1 MKEDKSP
8 NQENKQAGNPFSLSR
23 REFLKAVG
31 GGIIIFFSCGDLT
44 AQERRPPGYQNLPA
58 DFNAFL
64 RIGADGRVTCFT
76 GKIEM
81 GQGIVTSL
89 AQMLADELG
98 VPLNAVDMVMGDTDL
113 CPWDMGT
120 FGSMST
126 RFFGPPLRE
135 AAAEAKAI
143 LIGLA
148 SEHLHLDKNK
158 LVVKD
163 GMVMDKNNGRHRV
176 TYAELAKGKS
186 IEKHLPKKP
195 PLKNASEFTIVGKP
209 ALRKDALAKVTG
221 KAQYAGDI
229 RVPGMLYAK
238 ILRPP
243 VHGAKLK
250 SVDTSALQ
258 NDKEIQIIQDRDLIA
273 VLHPYPD
280 VAEKALSKIKA
291 EFDLPD
297 AKVDEKTIFK
307 HLLSVAPEGEVVT
320 QGGNVNEGEKV
331 AREAFEATY
340 LNYYVAHA
348 TIETH
353 TALAKIEKDQVTV
366 WASTQ
371 RPFGAKEE
379 VAQALGIPPQKVRI
393 ITPFV
398 GGGFGGK
405 SQNRQVVE
413 AARLAKLTGKPV
425 QVAWSRQEEFFYD
438 TFRPAAIVKIRSGVT
453 EANQIVFWNYDI
465 YFGGPR
471 GAEQFYDIPHH
482 RELSHGHYTGLPGAH
497 PFGTGPWRAPG
508 NNTNTFARE
517 SHIDIMAAKVAMDPL
532 EFRLKNL
539 SDKRMIGVLRAA
551 AEKFGWRAS
560 PAPSGRGFGVACA
573 ADAGAYVATIAEV
586 EVDQESGKVGVKRVV
601 CAQDMG
607 LVINPE
613 GAKMQMEGSLTM
625 GLGYSLT
632 EEVRFNGGQILDR
645 NFDTYEIPRFSW
657 LPRIETVLIENSGI
671 PPAGGGEPAIVCMGG
686 VVANAIFDATG
697 ARLFELPMTPERIK
711 KALSEARAKKAQRE
725 RMMSIDPV
733 VEQTG
738 KI

>member
-1 MKEDKSP
+1 MKQDQSP
-8 NQENKQAGNPFSLSR
+8 IVELKGGETPFSLSR

-31 GGIIIFFSCGDLT
+31 GGIIVFFSYGDSI
-44 AQERRPPGYQNLPA
+44 AQQRRPPGYQDLPA

-64 RIGADGRVTCFT
+64 RIGGNGRVTCFT

-89 AQMLADELG
+89 AQMLADELD
-98 VPLNAVDMVMGDTDL
+98 VPLDAVDMVMGDTDL

-120 FGSMST
+120 FGSRST

-135 AAAEAKAI
+135 AAAEARAI
-143 LIGLA
+143 LIKLA
-148 SEHLHLDKNK
+148 SEHLQLNESQ
-158 LVVKD
+158 LIVQEGVV
-163 GMVMDKNNGRHRV
+163 VDKNNRGNRV

-186 IEKHLPKKP
+186 IEKHLPKKS
-195 PLKNASEFTIVGKP
+195 PLKNFSEFTIVGKP
-209 ALRKDALAKVTG
+209 ALRKDAFAKVTG
-221 KAQYAGDI
+221 KAQYAADI
-229 RVPGMLYAK
+229 RVPGMLHAR

-250 SVDTSALQ
+250 SVDTSALRE
-258 NDKEIQIIQDRDLIA
+258 DKEIKIVQERDLIA
-273 VLHPYPD
+273 VLHLYPD
-280 VAEKALSKIKA
+280 VADQALSKIKA
-291 EFDLPD
+291 EFDLPG
-297 AKVDEKTIFK
+297 AKVDPKTIFK
-307 HLLSVAPEGEVVT
+307 HLLNVAPEGEVVT
-320 QGGNVNEGEKV
+320 QGGDVSEGERV
-331 AREAFEATY
+331 AREVFEATY
-340 LNYYVAHA
+340 LNHYVAHA

-353 TALAKIEKDQVTV
+353 TALAKVERDRATV

-379 VAQALGIPPQKVRI
+379 VAQALGIPSKNVRV

-453 EANQIVFWNYDI
+453 EANQIAYWNFDV

-471 GAEQFYDIPHH
+471 GAEQFYDILHH
-482 RELSHGHYTGLPGAH
+482 RELSHGHYTGIPGAH

-517 SHIDIMAAKVAMDPL
+517 SHIDLMAAKIRMDPL

-539 SDKRMIGVLRAA
+539 SDQRMVRVLKAA
-551 AEKFGWRAS
+551 AEKFGWGTS

-573 ADAGAYVATIAEV
+573 TDVGAYVVAMAEV
-586 EVDQESGKVGVKRVV
+586 EVDQESGKVRVKRIV

-607 LVINPE
+607 LAINPE
-613 GAKMQMEGSLTM
+613 GAKIQMEGSLMM
-625 GLGYSLT
+625 GLGYALT
-632 EEVRFNGGQILDR
+632 EEVRFNGGKILDR
-645 NFDTYEIPRFSW
+645 NFDTYEIPRFAW
-657 LPRIETVLIENSGI
+657 LPKIETVLIENSEI
-671 PPAGGGEPAIVCMGG
+671 PPAGGGEPPIVCMGG

-697 ARLFELPMTPERIK
+697 ARLFELPMTQERIK
-711 KALSEARAKKAQRE
+711 NALAEMKVKKAQGNG
-725 RMMSIDPV
+725 S
-733 VEQTG
+733 
-738 KI
+738 

>member
-1 MKEDKSP
+1 MKEDQSL
-8 NQENKQAGNPFSLSR
+8 NLERIDGETPFSLSR

-31 GGIIIFFSCGDLT
+31 GGIIIFFSTGDLT
-44 AQERRPPGYQNLPA
+44 AQERRPPGSQDLPT

-89 AQMLADELG
+89 AQMLADELD
-98 VPLNAVDMVMGDTDL
+98 VPLDAVDMAMGDTDL

-120 FGSMST
+120 FGSRTT

-135 AAAEAKAI
+135 AAAEARAI
-143 LIGLA
+143 LIQLA
-148 SEHLHLDKNK
+148 SEHLHLNENQLTVKEG
-158 LVVKD
+158 VV
-163 GMVMDKNNGRHRV
+163 VDKNNSGNRV
-176 TYAELAKGKS
+176 TYADLAKGKS

-195 PLKNASEFTIVGKP
+195 PLKNFSEFTIVGKP
-209 ALRKDALAKVTG
+209 TLRKDSLAKVTG
-221 KAQYAGDI
+221 KARYAGDI
-229 RVPGMLYAK
+229 RVPGMLHAK

-258 NDKEIQIIQDRDLIA
+258 EDKEIKIVQERDLIA
-273 VLHPYPD
+273 VLHLYPD
-280 VAEKALSKIKA
+280 VAEQALSKIKA
-291 EFDLPD
+291 KFDLPE
-297 AKVDEKTIFK
+297 AKVDPKTIFK
-307 HLLSVAPEGEVVT
+307 HLLNVAPEGEVVT
-320 QGGNVNEGEKV
+320 QGGDIGEGERV
-331 AREAFEATY
+331 AREVFEATY

-353 TALAKIEKDQVTV
+353 TALAKVEKDRATV

-379 VAQALGIPPQKVRI
+379 VAQALGIPSKNVRV

-413 AARLAKLTGKPV
+413 AARLAKLTGRPV
-425 QVAWSRQEEFFYD
+425 QVAWSREEEFFYD

-453 EANQIVFWNYDI
+453 EANQIAYWNFDV

-471 GAEQFYDIPHH
+471 GAEQFYHIPHH

-508 NNTNTFARE
+508 SNTNTFARE
-517 SHIDIMAAKVAMDPL
+517 SHIDIMAAKMAMDPL

-539 SDKRMIGVLRAA
+539 SDQRMIRVLKAA
-551 AEKFGWRAS
+551 AEKFGWRTS

-573 ADAGAYVATIAEV
+573 TDVGAYVATMAEV
-586 EVDQESGKVGVKRVV
+586 EVDQESGKVRVKRIV

-607 LVINPE
+607 LAINPE
-613 GAKMQMEGSLTM
+613 GAKIQMEGSLMM
-625 GLGYSLT
+625 GLGYTLT
-632 EEVRFNGGQILDR
+632 EEVRFNGGKILDR

-657 LPRIETVLIENSGI
+657 LPKIETVLIENSEI
-671 PPAGGGEPAIVCMGG
+671 PPAGGGEPPIVCMGG
-686 VVANAIFDATG
+686 AVANAIFDATG

-711 KALSEARAKKAQRE
+711 NALSEARAKKA
-725 RMMSIDPV
+725 
-733 VEQTG
+733 
-738 KI
+738 

>member
-1 MKEDKSP
+1 MKEEKSP
-8 NQENKQAGNPFSLSR
+8 NLERIDGGSTFSLSR
-23 REFLKAVG
+23 REFFKAVG

-44 AQERRPPGYQNLPA
+44 AQERRPPGYQDLPA

-64 RIGADGRVTCFT
+64 RIGANGRVTCFT

-89 AQMLADELG
+89 AQMLADELD
-98 VPLNAVDMVMGDTDL
+98 VPLDSVDMVMGDTDL

-120 FGSMST
+120 FGSRST

-148 SEHLHLDKNK
+148 SEHLHLKENQ
-158 LVVKD
+158 LIVKD
-163 GMVMDKNNGRHRV
+163 GVVMDKNNSRNRV
-176 TYAELAKGKS
+176 TYAELAKGKT

-195 PLKNASEFTIVGKP
+195 PLKNATEFKIVGKP

-229 RVPGMLYAK
+229 RVPGMYYAK

-258 NDKEIQIIQDRDLIA
+258 NDKELQIIQDRDLVA

-297 AKVDEKTIFK
+297 SKVDEKTIFK

-320 QGGNVNEGEKV
+320 QGGNINEGERV

-340 LNYYVAHA
+340 LNHYVAHA

-353 TALAKIEKDQVTV
+353 TALAKIEKDRVTV

-379 VAQALGIPPQKVRI
+379 VAQALGIPSQKVRV

-413 AARLAKLTGKPV
+413 AARLAKLTGRPV

-438 TFRPAAIVKIRSGVT
+438 TFRPAAIVKIKSGVT
-453 EANQIVFWNYDI
+453 EANQIVFWNYDV

-517 SHIDIMAAKVAMDPL
+517 SHIDIMAAKMAMDPL

-539 SDKRMIGVLRAA
+539 SDKRMIKVLKAA
-551 AEKFGWRAS
+551 AEKFGWRPS

-573 ADAGAYVATIAEV
+573 WMWVRMSPRWPKWKWIERAE
-586 EVDQESGKVGVKRVV
+586 GFG
-601 CAQDMG
+601 
-607 LVINPE
+607 
-613 GAKMQMEGSLTM
+613 
-625 GLGYSLT
+625 
-632 EEVRFNGGQILDR
+632 
-645 NFDTYEIPRFSW
+645 
-657 LPRIETVLIENSGI
+657 
-671 PPAGGGEPAIVCMGG
+671 
-686 VVANAIFDATG
+686 
-697 ARLFELPMTPERIK
+697 
-711 KALSEARAKKAQRE
+711 
-725 RMMSIDPV
+725 
-733 VEQTG
+733 
-738 KI
+738 

>member
-1 MKEDKSP
+1 MKEDQTLDLERKDG
-8 NQENKQAGNPFSLSR
+8 EIPFSLNR

-31 GGIIIFFSCGDLT
+31 GGIIIFFSTEDLN
-44 AQERRPPGYQNLPA
+44 AQERRPSGPQELPA

-64 RIGADGRVTCFT
+64 RIGANNRVTCFT

-89 AQMLADELG
+89 AQMLADELD
-98 VPLNAVDMVMGDTDL
+98 VRLDAVDIVMGDTDL

-120 FGSMST
+120 FGSRTT

-135 AAAEAKAI
+135 AAAEARVA
-143 LIGLA
+143 LIQLA
-148 SEHLHLDKNK
+148 SEHLHVNESQLIVKEGA
-158 LVVKD
+158 VV
-163 GMVMDKNNGRHRV
+163 DKNNSGNRV
-176 TYAELAKGKS
+176 TYGELAKGKS

-195 PLKNASEFTIVGKP
+195 PLKNALEFTIVGKP
-209 ALRKDALAKVTG
+209 ALRKDSLAKVTG
-221 KAQYAGDI
+221 KARYAGDI
-229 RVPGMLYAK
+229 RIPGILHAK

-258 NDKEIQIIQDRDLIA
+258 ENKEIKIVQEKDLIA
-273 VLHPYPD
+273 VLHLYPD
-280 VAEKALSKIKA
+280 VAEQALSKI
-291 EFDLPD
+291 D
-297 AKVDEKTIFK
+297 AKFDVPEAKVNPTTIFK
-307 HLLSVAPEGEVVT
+307 HLLSVAPEGDVVS
-320 QGGNVNEGEKV
+320 QGGDIGEGEQV

-340 LNYYVAHA
+340 LNHYVAHA
-348 TIETH
+348 ALETH
-353 TALAKIEKDQVTV
+353 TALAKIEKDRATV

-379 VAQALGIPPQKVRI
+379 VAQALGIPPKNVRV

-405 SQNRQVVE
+405 SQNKQVVE
-413 AARLAKLTGKPV
+413 AARLSKLTGRPV
-425 QVAWSRQEEFFYD
+425 QVAWSREEEFFYD

-453 EANQIVFWNYDI
+453 EANQIGYWVFDV

-517 SHIDIMAAKVAMDPL
+517 SHIDLMAAKLKLDPL

-539 SDKRMIGVLRAA
+539 SDQRMMRVLKMT
-551 AEKFGWRAS
+551 AEKFGWEPS
-560 PAPSGRGFGVACA
+560 PAPSGRGMGVACA
-573 ADAGAYVATIAEV
+573 TDVGAYVATMAEV
-586 EVDQESGKVGVKRVV
+586 EVDQESGKVRVKRIV

-613 GAKMQMEGSLTM
+613 GAKSQMEGSLMM
-625 GLGYSLT
+625 GLGYALT
-632 EEVRFNGGQILDR
+632 EEVRFNGGEILDR

-657 LPRIETVLIENSGI
+657 LPKIETVLVENPEI
-671 PPAGGGEPAIVCMGG
+671 PPAGGGEPPIVCMGG
-686 VVANAIFDATG
+686 VIANAIFDATG

-711 KALSEARAKKAQRE
+711 SALAEMKAKKTE
-725 RMMSIDPV
+725 SI
-733 VEQTG
+733 G
-738 KI
+738 S

>member
-1 MKEDKSP
+1 MKEEQPLEPECKD
-8 NQENKQAGNPFSLSR
+8 ENRFSLNR
-23 REFLKAVG
+23 REFLKTVG
-31 GGIIIFFSCGDLT
+31 GGIIVFFSTGDLT
-44 AQERRPPGYQNLPA
+44 AQERRPPGYQELPA

-89 AQMLADELG
+89 AQMLADELD
-98 VPLNAVDMVMGDTDL
+98 VPLDAVNMMMGNTDL

-120 FGSMST
+120 FGSRTT

-135 AAAEAKAI
+135 AAAEARAI
-143 LIGLA
+143 LIQLA
-148 SEHLHLDKNK
+148 AEHLHLSESQLTVKEGVVVDKN
-158 LVVKD
+158 D
-163 GMVMDKNNGRHRV
+163 SGNRV

-186 IEKHLPKKP
+186 IEKHLSKKP
-195 PLKNASEFTIVGKP
+195 TLKNVSEFSIVGKP
-209 ALRKDALAKVTG
+209 ALRKDAWAKVTG
-221 KAQYAGDI
+221 KGQYAGDVRI
-229 RVPGMLYAK
+229 PGMLYAK

-250 SVDTSALQ
+250 SVDISALAE
-258 NDKEIQIIQDRDLIA
+258 DKEIKVVQEQDLIA
-273 VLHPYPD
+273 VLHLYPD
-280 VAEKALSKIKA
+280 VAELALSKIKA
-291 EFDLPD
+291 NFDLPE
-297 AKVDEKTIFK
+297 AKVNPKTIFQ
-307 HLLSVAPEGEVVT
+307 HLLSVAPEGEVVA
-320 QGGNVNEGEKV
+320 QGGDIREGEKV
-331 AREAFEATY
+331 TREAFESTY

-353 TALAKIEKDQVTV
+353 TALAKVEKDRVTI

-379 VAQALGIPPQKVRI
+379 VAQALKIPPGSVQV

-405 SQNRQVVE
+405 SQNRQIVE
-413 AARLAKLTGKPV
+413 AARLSKLAGRPV
-425 QVAWSRQEEFFYD
+425 QVAWSREEEFFYD

-453 EANQIVFWNYDI
+453 ETNQIAYWNFDV
-465 YFGGPR
+465 YFAGPR

-508 NNTNTFARE
+508 SNTNTFAKE
-517 SHIDIMAAKVAMDPL
+517 SQIDIMAAKLKMDPL

-539 SDKRMIGVLRAA
+539 RDQRMIKVLKAA
-551 AEKFGWRAS
+551 AEKFGWGAS

-573 ADAGAYVATIAEV
+573 TDAGAYVATMAEV
-586 EVDQESGKVGVKRVV
+586 EVDQESGKVRVKRIV

-607 LVINPE
+607 LAINPE
-613 GAKMQMEGSLTM
+613 GAKIQIEGGLMM
-625 GLGYSLT
+625 GLGYTLT
-632 EEVRFNGGQILDR
+632 EEVRFDGGKILDR

-657 LPRIETVLIENSGI
+657 LPKIETVLIENPEI
-671 PPAGGGEPAIVCMGG
+671 PPAGGGEPPIVCMGG
-686 VVANAIFDATG
+686 VIANAIFDATG
-697 ARLFELPMTPERIK
+697 ARLFELPMTSERIK
-711 KALSEARAKKAQRE
+711 NALAEMKAKKA
-725 RMMSIDPV
+725 
-733 VEQTG
+733 
-738 KI
+738 

>member
-8 NQENKQAGNPFSLSR
+8 DLERKERKGSFSISR

-31 GGIIIFFSCGDLT
+31 GGIVIFFSYGELT
-44 AQERRPPGYQNLPA
+44 AQERRQPGYQDLPT

-76 GKIEM
+76 GKVEM

-89 AQMLADELG
+89 AQMLADELD
-98 VPLNAVDMVMGDTDL
+98 VPFDTVNMVMGDTDL

-120 FGSMST
+120 FGSRST
-126 RFFGPPLRE
+126 RFFGSPLRE
-135 AAAEAKAI
+135 AAAEARAI

-148 SEHLHLDKNK
+148 SKHLHLNENR
-158 LVVKD
+158 LIVKD
-163 GMVMDKNNGRHRV
+163 GVVMDKNNNRKRV
-176 TYAELAKGKS
+176 SYVELAKGKS

-195 PLKNASEFTIVGKP
+195 PVKDISEFTIVGKP
-209 ALRKDALAKVTG
+209 ASRKDALAKVTG
-221 KAQYAGDI
+221 KAQFAGDI
-229 RVPGMLYAK
+229 RVPGMYYAK

-243 VHGAKLK
+243 VHGAKLR

-258 NDKEIQIIQDRDLIA
+258 NDREIRIIRDRDLIA

-280 VAEKALSKIKA
+280 GAEKALSKIKA
-291 EFDLPD
+291 EFDLPE
-297 AKVDEKTIFK
+297 AKVDPQTIFK
-307 HLLSVAPEGEVVT
+307 HLLDVAPGGEVVT
-320 QGGNVNEGEKV
+320 QGGNIKEGER
-331 AREAFEATY
+331 AAQEAFEATY
-340 LNYYVAHA
+340 LNHYVAHA

-353 TALAKIEKDQVTV
+353 TALAKIEKDRVTV

-379 VAQALGIPPQKVRI
+379 VAQALGIPSERVRI
-393 ITPFV
+393 IAPFL

-413 AARLAKLTGKPV
+413 AARLAKLVGKPV
-425 QVAWSRQEEFFYD
+425 QVAWNRQEEFFHD

-453 EANQIVFWNYDI
+453 ETNQIAYWNYDV

-482 RELSHGHYTGLPGAH
+482 RELSHGHYSGTPGAH

-539 SDKRMIGVLRAA
+539 NDNRMIKVLKTA
-551 AEKFGWRAS
+551 AEKFEWRAS
-560 PAPSGRGFGVACA
+560 PAPSGRGFGLACGM
-573 ADAGAYVATIAEV
+573 DVGAYVATMAEV
-586 EVDQESGKVGVKRVV
+586 DVDRESGRVRVKRVV

-607 LVINPE
+607 LAINPE
-613 GAKMQMEGSLTM
+613 GAKMQMEGCLTM
-625 GLGYSLT
+625 GLGYTLS
-632 EEVRFNGGQILDR
+632 EEVRFNGGEILDR

-657 LPRIETVLIENSGI
+657 LPKIETVLIENPGI
-671 PPAGGGEPAIVCMGG
+671 PPAGGGEPPIVCTGG
-686 VVANAIFDATG
+686 VIANAIFDATG

-711 KALSEARAKKAQRE
+711 KAFLGVGDKK
-725 RMMSIDPV
+725 
-733 VEQTG
+733 G
-738 KI
+738 

>member
-1 MKEDKSP
+1 MKEDQSINLERKDG
-8 NQENKQAGNPFSLSR
+8 ETPFSLSR
-23 REFLKAVG
+23 RQFLKAVG
-31 GGIIIFFSCGDLT
+31 GGVIIFFSCGDLT
-44 AQERRPPGYQNLPA
+44 AQERRPPGYQNLPT

-64 RIGADGRVTCFT
+64 RIGGNGRVTCFT

-89 AQMLADELG
+89 AQMLADELD
-98 VPLNAVDMVMGDTDL
+98 VPLDAVDMVMGDTDL

-135 AAAEAKAI
+135 AAAEARAI
-143 LIGLA
+143 LIQLA
-148 SEHLHLDKNK
+148 SEHLHLNDNQ
-158 LVVKD
+158 LIVK
-163 GMVMDKNNGRHRV
+163 GGVVMDRNNSQNRV
-176 TYAELAKGKS
+176 TYAEIAKGKS
-186 IEKHLPKKP
+186 IEKHLLKKP
-195 PLKNASEFTIVGKP
+195 SLKNASEFTIVGKP
-209 ALRKDALAKVTG
+209 ASCKDALAKVTG
-221 KAQYAGDI
+221 KGQYAGDI
-229 RVPGMLYAK
+229 RIPGMLYAK

-258 NDKEIQIIQDRDLIA
+258 NDKEIKIVQERDLIA
-273 VLHPYPD
+273 VLHLYPD
-280 VAEKALSKIKA
+280 VAEQALPKIKA
-291 EFDLPD
+291 KFDLPE
-297 AKVDEKTIFK
+297 AKVDAKTIFK
-307 HLLSVAPEGEVVT
+307 HLLNVAPEGDVVT
-320 QGGNVNEGEKV
+320 QGGNINEGERV

-340 LNYYVAHA
+340 LNQYVAHA
-348 TIETH
+348 AIETH
-353 TALAKIEKDQVTV
+353 TALVKIEKDRATV

-379 VAQALGIPPQKVRI
+379 VAQALGIPSKNVRV

-425 QVAWSRQEEFFYD
+425 QVAWSREEEFFYD

-453 EANQIVFWNYDI
+453 EANQIVFWHYDI
-465 YFGGPR
+465 YFGGSR

-482 RELSHGHYTGLPGAH
+482 RELSHGNYTGLPGAH

-517 SHIDIMAAKVAMDPL
+517 SHIDIMAAKLRMDPL

-539 SDKRMIGVLRAA
+539 SDKRMIRVLNAA
-551 AEKFGWRAS
+551 AEKFGWRSS
-560 PAPSGRGFGVACA
+560 PSPSGLGFGVACA
-573 ADAGAYVATIAEV
+573 RDADAYVATMAEV
-586 EVDQESGKVGVKRVV
+586 EVDQESGKVWVKRIV

-625 GLGYSLT
+625 GLGYTLT
-632 EEVRFNGGQILDR
+632 EEVRFKGGQILDR

-657 LPRIETVLIENSGI
+657 LPKIETVLIENPEI
-671 PPAGGGEPAIVCMGG
+671 PPAGGGEPSIVCMGG
-686 VVANAIFDATG
+686 VIANAIFDATE

-711 KALSEARAKKAQRE
+711 VALTEAKAKKL
-725 RMMSIDPV
+725 
-733 VEQTG
+733 
-738 KI
+738 K

>member
-8 NQENKQAGNPFSLSR
+8 DLESKDRENSFSLSR

-31 GGIIIFFSCGDLT
+31 GGIIIFFYCGDLT
-44 AQERRPPGYQNLPA
+44 AQERRPPGYQNLPT

-64 RIGADGRVTCFT
+64 RIGANGRVTCFT
-76 GKIEM
+76 GKVEL

-89 AQMLADELG
+89 AQMLADELD
-98 VPLNAVDMVMGDTDL
+98 VPLNSVDMVMGDTNL

-148 SEHLHLDKNK
+148 SEHLHLNENQLK
-158 LVVKD
+158 VKD
-163 GMVMDKNNGRHRV
+163 GVVMDKNNSRKRV
-176 TYAELAKGKS
+176 TYAQLAKGRS

-195 PLKNASEFTIVGKP
+195 ALKNVSEFTIIGKS
-209 ALRKDALAKVTG
+209 ASRKDALAKVTG

-229 RVPGMLYAK
+229 RVPGMYYAK
-238 ILRPP
+238 IFRPP

-250 SVDTSALQ
+250 SVVASALQ
-258 NDKEIQIIQDRDLIA
+258 KYKEIQVLQDRDLIA
-273 VLHPYPD
+273 VLHRHPD
-280 VAEKALSKIKA
+280 VAEEALSKIKA
-291 EFDLPD
+291 EFNLPE
-297 AKVDEKTIFK
+297 AKVDPQTIFK
-307 HLLSVAPEGEVVT
+307 HLLNVAPEGEVIT
-320 QGGNVNEGEKV
+320 QGGNVNEGEKA

-340 LNYYVAHA
+340 LNQYVAHA
-348 TIETH
+348 PIETH

-379 VAQALGIPPQKVRI
+379 VAQALGIPSQKVRI

-405 SQNRQVVE
+405 NQNNQVVE
-413 AARLAKLTGKPV
+413 AARLAKLSGKPV
-425 QVAWSRQEEFFYD
+425 QVAWSRGEEFFYD
-438 TFRPAAIVKIRSGVT
+438 TFRPAAVVKIKSGVT
-453 EANQIVFWNYDI
+453 DSNQIAFWNYDV
-465 YFGGPR
+465 YFAGSR
-471 GAEQFYDIPHH
+471 GAEQFYNISHH
-482 RELSHGHYTGLPGAH
+482 RELSHGNYIGLPGAH

-539 SDKRMIGVLRAA
+539 NDKRMIEVLKAS
-551 AEKFGWRAS
+551 AEKFGWRAL
-560 PAPSGRGFGVACA
+560 PAPSGRGFGVACGV
-573 ADAGAYVATIAEV
+573 DAGAYVATMAEV
-586 EVDQESGKVGVKRVV
+586 EVDQESGRVRVKRVV

-613 GAKMQMEGSLTM
+613 GAKMQMEGCLMM
-625 GLGYSLT
+625 GLGYALA
-632 EEVRFNGGQILDR
+632 EEVRFKGGEILDR
-645 NFDTYEIPRFSW
+645 NFNTYEIPRFSW
-657 LPRIETVLIENSGI
+657 LPKIETVLIENPEV
-671 PPAGGGEPAIVCMGG
+671 PPQGGGEPAIVCMGG
-686 VVANAIFDATG
+686 VIANAIFDATG
-697 ARLFELPMTPERIK
+697 ARLFELPMTPERVKKALAEAKIK
-711 KALSEARAKKAQRE
+711 KA
-725 RMMSIDPV
+725 
-733 VEQTG
+733 
-738 KI
+738 

>member
-1 MKEDKSP
+1 MMMQEDKSL
-8 NQENKQAGNPFSLSR
+8 NQESREEEDSFSLSR
-23 REFLKAVG
+23 REFLKVVG
-31 GGIIIFFSCGDLT
+31 GGIIVFFYIGDLT
-44 AQERRPPGYQNLPA
+44 AQERRPPGYQNLPT

-89 AQMLADELG
+89 AQMLADELD
-98 VPLNAVDMVMGDTDL
+98 VPLAVVDMIMGDTDL

-126 RFFGPPLRE
+126 RFFGPSLRA

-143 LIGLA
+143 LIDLA
-148 SEHLHLDKNK
+148 SERLRLDKNK
-158 LVVKD
+158 LVAKE
-163 GMVMDKNNGRHRV
+163 GMVIDRNNSKNRV

-186 IEKHLPKKP
+186 IEKHLTEKP
-195 PLKNASEFTIVGKP
+195 LLKNVSEFAIVGK
-209 ALRKDALAKVTG
+209 AASRKDGLAKVTG
-221 KAQYAGDI
+221 KAPYAGDVRI
-229 RVPGMLYAK
+229 AGMLFAK

-258 NDKEIQIIQDRDLIA
+258 HDKEIQIVQDRDLIA
-273 VLHPYPD
+273 VLHRYPD
-280 VAEKALSKIKA
+280 MAEKALSKIKA
-291 EFDLPD
+291 EFELPD
-297 AKVDEKTIFK
+297 VKVDEKTIFK
-307 HLLSVAPEGEVVT
+307 HLLNVAPEGEVIT
-320 QGGNVNEGEKV
+320 QGGNLNEGERV
-331 AREAFEATY
+331 AKEAFEATY

-353 TALAKIEKDQVTV
+353 TALAKIEKDRVTV

-379 VAQALGIPPQKVRI
+379 VAQALGILPQKVRV

-413 AARLAKLTGKPV
+413 AARLAKLTGKPI

-438 TFRPAAIVKIRSGVT
+438 TFRPAAVVKIKSGVAET
-453 EANQIVFWNYDI
+453 HQIVFWNYDI
-465 YFGGPR
+465 YFGGSR
-471 GAEQFYDIPHH
+471 GAEQFYNIPHH
-482 RELSHGHYTGLPGAH
+482 RELSHGSYTGLPGAH

-539 SDKRMIGVLRAA
+539 SDQRMIRALKVA

-560 PAPSGRGFGVACA
+560 AAPSGRGFGVACGV
-573 ADAGAYVATIAEV
+573 DAGAYVATMAEV
-586 EVDQESGKVGVKRVV
+586 EVDQKSGGVRVKRLV

-625 GLGYSLT
+625 GLGYTLT
-632 EEVRFNGGQILDR
+632 EEVRFKGGEILDH

-657 LPRIETVLIENSGI
+657 LPKIETVLIENSET

-686 VVANAIFDATG
+686 VIANAIFDATG
-697 ARLFELPMTPERIK
+697 ARLFELPMTPERIQT
-711 KALSEARAKKAQRE
+711 ALAEDKAKKA
-725 RMMSIDPV
+725 
-733 VEQTG
+733 
-738 KI
+738 